1 MNLLSHVE
9 SRLRAVERLGV
20 GSGVTLTRIRVG
32 FGASGFILYRGSLYM
47 LHAVTTLF
55 GIRSRT
61 ENPRVG
67 GSIPSLATTSKAE
80 AAERVT
86 EKSHPR
92 ATIIELVANGV
103 TLFRSLPR
111 VDVRP
116 VYERVSLRCQ
126 FAAWRWFA

>member
-1 MNLLSHVE
+1 M
-9 SRLRAVERLGV
+9 LGV
-20 GSGVTLTRIRVG
+20 ESGVTLQRIRVG
-32 FGASGFILYRGSLYM
+32 FGASAFILYRGSLYM
-47 LHAVTTLF
+47 LHAVTISF

-67 GSIPSLATTSKAE
+67 GSIPSLAISSKTE

-86 EKSHPR
+86 KKSHPR

-111 VDVRP
+111 VDVKP
-116 VYERVSLRCQ
+116 AYERVSLR
-126 FAAWRWFA
+126 